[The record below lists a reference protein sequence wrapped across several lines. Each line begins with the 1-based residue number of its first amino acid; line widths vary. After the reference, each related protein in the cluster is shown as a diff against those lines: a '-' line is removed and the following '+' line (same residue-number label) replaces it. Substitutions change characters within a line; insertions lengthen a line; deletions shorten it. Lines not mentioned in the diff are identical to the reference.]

1 MTIALIIVVV
11 VVIALLTLVSYTERL
26 YTESG
31 KFLSREFQEN
41 IEIFEQQVEP
51 RIGLNRQ
58 RAALS
63 MALLEQ
69 ISTATITMI
78 IAFGVFSGKNWAVG
92 EIVQAAVMVAL
103 VIIVFNRFLPYLF
116 FSRTRGSWLVGLTPV
131 LRLLIY
137 LCMPLTLIL
146 GFMQSVV
153 SLTKENIEEQPEHPS
168 EAVDALI
175 EAGQDEGIL
184 EESDRDLIHSVVE
197 FGDKIVRE
205 VMTPR
210 PKIVAVPVET
220 TVEQLTEI
228 LKGRPFS
235 RIPVYE
241 GDIDHIK
248 GVVHAHDILQ
258 IPDADAHTKTVSE
271 LMKGDLYFVPETK
284 RGSELLRELQRE
296 NLRMAVVIDEYGGVA
311 GVVTIEDLV
320 EEIVGEIRD
329 EREPKS
335 DAIVRENEHSY
346 VVPGSMDVDHLYELF
361 RLYVEDL
368 NLDEWEAT
376 TVAGFVTEAAGH
388 IPQRGEVIEHGG
400 LVFEVLDA
408 TNRRVERLRI
418 RLKEPEKSE
427 QEHSEKVAARGKDEK
442 AR

>member
-1 MTIALIIVVV
+1 MTIALIIMVI

-51 RIGLNRQ
+51 RIGISRQ

-69 ISTATITMI
+69 ISTATITIVVAYSIFAERQWGM
-78 IAFGVFSGKNWAVG
+78 A
-92 EIVQAAVMVAL
+92 EIFRAAVIVGL
-103 VIIVFNRFLPYLF
+103 VIVVFNRFLPYLF
-116 FSRTRGSWLVGLTPV
+116 FSRTRGTWLIPLTPV

-137 LCMPLTLIL
+137 LCMPLTLAL

-153 SLTKENIEEQPEHPS
+153 SLTKENTEEQPEHPS

-210 PKIVAVPVET
+210 PQIVAVPIET
-220 TVEQLTEI
+220 TVEQLTE
-228 LKGRPFS
+228 LVRNKTFS
-235 RIPVYE
+235 RVPVYE
-241 GDIDHIK
+241 GNIDHIK
-248 GVVHAHDILQ
+248 GVVHAHNILQ
-258 IPDADAHTKTVSE
+258 ISDVEAHTRTVAE
-271 LMKGDLYFVPETK
+271 LMTSDLYFVPETK
-284 RGSELLRELQRE
+284 RVSELLKELQRE
-296 NLRMAVVIDEYGGVA
+296 NMRMAIVIDEYGGVA
-311 GVVTIEDLV
+311 GLVTIEDLV

-329 EREPKS
+329 ERE
-335 DAIVRENEHSY
+335 AEAVVRENEHSY
-346 VVPGSMDVDHLYELF
+346 VVPGSMDVDHLDQLF
-361 RLYVEDL
+361 GVQIEGL

-376 TVAGFVTEAAGH
+376 TVGGFVTEAAGH
-388 IPQRGEVIEHGG
+388 IPQRGEVIDHDG
-400 LVFEVLDA
+400 LVFEILDA

-418 RLKEPEKSE
+418 RLKEAAKPAPDASE
-427 QEHSEKVAARGKDEK
+427 RVAARSKDDDS
-442 AR
+442 R